1 MHTLQT
7 MYKNEVR
14 AVEITI
20 LDQDNVAF
28 EPDTAYVT
36 IYDYDDNV
44 IVAEQEAYVTSNE
57 IYTVV
62 GTTVTEDTGNYK
74 IKWRIVKG
82 DYTYYHLTNLIVLES

>member
-7 MYKNEVR
+7 MYENEIR

-36 IYDYDDNV
+36 IYDYDDDIV
-44 IVAEQEAYVTSNE
+44 VAETAATIVLNAVSIVIN
-57 IYTVV
+57 TV
-62 GTTVTEDTGNYK
+62 TTVSTGNYK
-74 IKWRIVKG
+74 LKWRIVK
-82 DYTYYHLTNLIVLES
+82 DSYTYYHLTNLIVLES